1 MKWVARVGDS
11 LVLAKLG
18 GEGGKLL
25 QMETRELQK
34 GEEGELMKERQEG
47 DEGDVTNVAR
57 APCLAFSFS
66 FKISLIELSSPAPS
80 PIAAKPRAKFAH

>member
-11 LVLAKLG
+11 LVLAKLD

-25 QMETRELQK
+25 QMEARELQK
-34 GEEGELMKERQEG
+34 GEEGEEGELMKERQEG

-57 APCLAFSFS
+57 APCLAFSF
-66 FKISLIELSSPAPS
+66 
-80 PIAAKPRAKFAH
+80 

>member
-57 APCLAFSFS
+57 APCLAFSN
-66 FKISLIELSSPAPS
+66 ISPIELSSPAPS
-80 PIAAKPRAKFAH
+80 PIVAQPRPKFAH

>member
-1 MKWVARVGDS
+1 MKWVAMVGDS

-18 GEGGKLL
+18 GEGGKLV
-25 QMETRELQK
+25 QMEARELQK

-57 APCLAFSFS
+57 APCLAFSF
-66 FKISLIELSSPAPS
+66 
-80 PIAAKPRAKFAH
+80 

>member
-1 MKWVARVGDS
+1 MKWVARVVDS

-34 GEEGELMKERQEG
+34 GEEGELMKDRQEG
-47 DEGDVTNVAR
+47 DEGDVTNVAG
-57 APCLAFSFS
+57 APCLAFSF
-66 FKISLIELSSPAPS
+66 
-80 PIAAKPRAKFAH
+80 

>member
-1 MKWVARVGDS
+1 MKWVASVGDS

-57 APCLAFSFS
+57 APCLTFSF
-66 FKISLIELSSPAPS
+66 
-80 PIAAKPRAKFAH
+80 

>member
-11 LVLAKLG
+11 LVFAKLG

-57 APCLAFSFS
+57 APCLAFSF
-66 FKISLIELSSPAPS
+66 
-80 PIAAKPRAKFAH
+80 

>member
-34 GEEGELMKERQEG
+34 GEEGELMAFDKLVVAEG
-47 DEGDVTNVAR
+47 GLDNPLALAR
-57 APCLAFSFS
+57 AKAEFAALRHFDFS
-66 FKISLIELSSPAPS
+66 LTPS
-80 PIAAKPRAKFAH
+80 